1 MTTMIRRLLAVCA
14 CALVL
19 AACQVDVVVDMT
31 MADDG
36 TGTITVVATA
46 DADVVRAV
54 PTIAEDLALDDVV
67 AAGWVVDGPT
77 PTPGR
82 RADDLVLAP
91 VHLGG
96 RRDQPAEQHRAARST
111 RWPSTRTTV
120 NSDTTNTMSGLLGL
134 SQGFESFS
142 DEDLVTAVGSVPF
155 AEEIEASGATPQSSM
170 SVTLRA
176 ALPGEIVHRR
186 DQRRDQSTTGTIEW
200 AVPMDGTIVELRA
213 ESRTGAD
220 QQRLVGA
227 AAVDRGARGLDRLGG
242 VHDVLHRLRR
252 LGPVAPLAPLPP
264 TPPPHPLHLR
274 VLCGSVRGWGRHRS
288 AGSTSTST

>member
-54 PTIAEDLALDDVV
+54 PTIADDLALDDVV

-77 PTPGR
+77 PAPDGGLTISFSHPFTSA
-82 RADDLVLAP
+82 ADATNLLNSIGPPFNQMAVA
-91 VHLGG
+91 
-96 RRDQPAEQHRAARST
+96 
-111 RWPSTRTTV
+111 RTTV

-170 SVTLRA
+170 TVTLRA
-176 ALPGEIVHRR
+176 GLPGEIV
-186 DQRRDQSTTGTIEW
+186 DDETNGEISGDGIIEW
-200 AVPMDGTIVELRA
+200 VVPMDGTIVELRA
-213 ESRTGAD
+213 ESEQSPTNNAWWARPLSIAALVALIAWVAFMTFFIGYVAWARSRRSRRYR
-220 QQRLVGA
+220 QRSRPA
-227 AAVDRGARGLDRLGG
+227 A
-242 VHDVLHRLRR
+242 
-252 LGPVAPLAPLPP
+252 
-264 TPPPHPLHLR
+264 
-274 VLCGSVRGWGRHRS
+274 
-288 AGSTSTST
+288 STSASSVEV